1 MLLERVIDWSNPKRP
16 AAGPHGTLHGVPIRH
31 RDTLEE
37 VIGSGA
43 ALPDIRLHD
52 LRHSYAT
59 LALRSDVPVEVVSHN
74 LGHAK
79 IKHYA

>member
-31 RDTLEE
+31 RDTLEV

-74 LGHAK
+74 LGHDK